1 MVKKTVDCFLSNEL
15 INYLNNSLSLTLE
28 GAKVAWVWFQ
38 LCTKTHFNRH
48 LLFDV
53 SLWYLKR
60 QETDRFY
67 LFLIQISVSVTVF
80 LGPFVKKKK
89 KTTLAAS
96 WFVFESGLRT
106 HSSQLT
112 SHYRY
117 ILQCNF
123 YFTACKT
130 HKGGLKPHMFDE
142 AASLLHLV
150 AHIVKVAAAPLRQW
164 LFCPVWL

>member
-89 KTTLAAS
+89 KQLLQQVDLFLNQVWGLIAANLLLTIDTFCSVTSTLLH
-96 WFVFESGLRT
+96 VKHIKVDLN
-106 HSSQLT
+106 LT
-112 SHYRY
+112 S
-117 ILQCNF
+117 
-123 YFTACKT
+123 
-130 HKGGLKPHMFDE
+130 DE